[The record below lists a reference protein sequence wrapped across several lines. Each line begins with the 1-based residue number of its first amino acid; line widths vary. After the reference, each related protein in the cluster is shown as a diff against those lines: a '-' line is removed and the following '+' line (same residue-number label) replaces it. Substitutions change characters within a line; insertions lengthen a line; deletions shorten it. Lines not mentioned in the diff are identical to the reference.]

1 MDIMCSGG
9 AQHVRRSDGRQ
20 GLQRVGSVFRRD
32 EDSPAAFT
40 PASAQA
46 ASSTGASPDTP
57 TAPTNCFPSAEN
69 TGMPP
74 GTATTCGALPKSR
87 RFLCRSGHIGGR
99 KVPKCYSSGLFHCVN
114 STALNDLRGCRS
126 AQHHLGGAAGWP
138 DEVSERR
145 AGKEV
150 FVKCVHR
157 L

>member
-1 MDIMCSGG
+1 
-9 AQHVRRSDGRQ
+9 
-20 GLQRVGSVFRRD
+20 
-32 EDSPAAFT
+32 
-40 PASAQA
+40 
-46 ASSTGASPDTP
+46 
-57 TAPTNCFPSAEN
+57 
-69 TGMPP
+69 MPP

-99 KVPKCYSSGLFHCVN
+99 KVPKCYSSGFFHGKCGDARGVAVHSKKGNRMSSGVIDRDGVTLSLGLCVN

-150 FVKCVHR
+150 FVTCVHR
-157 L
+157 LLLLLSSC